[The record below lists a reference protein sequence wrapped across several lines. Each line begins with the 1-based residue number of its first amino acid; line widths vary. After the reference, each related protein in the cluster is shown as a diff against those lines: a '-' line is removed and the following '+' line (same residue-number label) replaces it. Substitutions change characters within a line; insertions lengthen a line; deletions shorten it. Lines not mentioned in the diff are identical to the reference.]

1 MPDRGAHVR
10 SWHLPL
16 GILFIVSAAIV
27 FARQLALVGPEFFYD
42 YLVNAEVTNE
52 KVSVGMVAFGATL
65 AVYGARGRWRRA

>member
-1 MPDRGAHVR
+1 MRDARGHMR

-52 KVSVGMVAFGATL
+52 KVSVGMVAFGAAL
-65 AVYGARGRWRRA
+65 AIYGARRGWRPA

>member
-1 MPDRGAHVR
+1 MRDSGGHSR

-42 YLVNAEVTNE
+42 HLVSAEVTNE
-52 KVSVGMVAFGATL
+52 KVSAGMVAFGATL
-65 AVYGARGRWRRA
+65 AIYGMRGGWRRA